1 MSLAA
6 RVRKRNFGFTRVRSA
21 AMPLIGVIA
30 YIALLAALGILTAFA
45 CAMFGAFVS
54 ARRTK
59 AELPTDR

>member
-1 MSLAA
+1 
-6 RVRKRNFGFTRVRSA
+6 
-21 AMPLIGVIA
+21 MPLIGVIA